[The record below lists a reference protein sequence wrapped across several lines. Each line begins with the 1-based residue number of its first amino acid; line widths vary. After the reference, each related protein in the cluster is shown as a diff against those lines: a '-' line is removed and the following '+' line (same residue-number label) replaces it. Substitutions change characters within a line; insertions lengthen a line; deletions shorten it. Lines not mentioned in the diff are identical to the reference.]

1 MVTWKLKSCPRC
13 GSDMYIEKDF
23 DDVYQKCLMCSYRID
38 LERVS
43 VNKVKVAA
51 GIFDEEY
58 EGEITEE
65 DQTGKEVIKVAEI
78 IGNPIY
84 NK

>member
-1 MVTWKLKSCPRC
+1 MSGYSDMSKCPRC

-43 VNKVKVAA
+43 VNKVPVAA
-51 GIFDEEY
+51 GIFDEDLDDEA
-58 EGEITEE
+58 E
-65 DQTGKEVIKVAEI
+65 DDE
-78 IGNPIY
+78 
-84 NK
+84 

>member
-1 MVTWKLKSCPRC
+1 MVVGKVIKMVTWKLKSCPRC

-43 VNKVKVAA
+43 VNKVPVAA
-51 GIFDEEY
+51 GVFDDDFDD
-58 EGEITEE
+58 E
-65 DQTGKEVIKVAEI
+65 DIDDE
-78 IGNPIY
+78 
-84 NK
+84 